1 MQEHKHHAK
10 SSIKFLDSDEILSQL
25 DLKGNEVFMDAGC
38 GDGHIAIKAIEDYLP
53 DGLAYAVD
61 NYEPSIEEL
70 EEYKAENN
78 LENLININADITS
91 DMAQIEDNSIDMIF
105 MLNVVHGFKA
115 SGNMDDVVENL
126 LRILKT
132 NGKFA
137 IVEFRPIEWSFGPPV
152 EIKYAPEELESI
164 FIKFGFKKVYLNE
177 DLGLEGPD
185 GKSHYLII
193 FEKESAK

>member
-25 DLKGNEVFMDAGC
+25 NLDGNEVFMDAGC
-38 GDGHIAIKAIEDYLP
+38 GDGHIAIKALEDYIP
-53 DGLAYAVD
+53 EGCAYAID
-61 NYEPSIEEL
+61 SYSPSIEEL

-78 LENLININADITS
+78 LGNLININADITR
-91 DMAQIEDNSIDMIF
+91 DITQIEDGAIDVIF

-115 SGNMDDVVENL
+115 AGNMDDVIDNL
-126 LRILKT
+126 IRILKN

-152 EIKYAPEELESI
+152 EIKYAPDELESI
-164 FIKFGFKKVYLNE
+164 FNNHGFKKVYLN
-177 DLGLEGPD
+177 DLGEEGPN

-193 FEKESAK
+193 FEKE

>member
-25 DLKGNEVFMDAGC
+25 NLKGSEAFMDAGC

-78 LENLININADITS
+78 IENLININADITE
-91 DMAQIEDNSIDMIF
+91 DIVQIKDDSIDMIF

-115 SGNMDDVVENL
+115 SGKMDEVIVNL
-126 LRILKT
+126 LRILKDK
-132 NGKFA
+132 GKFA
-137 IVEFRPIEWSFGPPV
+137 IVEFRPIEWSFGPPI

-164 FIKFGFKKVYLNE
+164 FNKHGFKKVYLNE
-177 DLGLEGPD
+177 ELGLDGPD
-185 GKSHYLII
+185 GKSHYLMI
-193 FEKESAK
+193 FEME